1 LIGDIRSLIG
11 ASRRADELRE
21 NFIMS
26 RKKRDIWLR
35 LQALQIAAELPE
47 DRRQALAVLNCARK
61 IVEEFMPRQHDR
73 QPYQLTGRGPTTVLR
88 LLE

>member
-1 LIGDIRSLIG
+1 MG
-11 ASRRADELRE
+11 
-21 NFIMS
+21 

-47 DRRQALAVLNCARK
+47 DRKQALEVLNCARK
-61 IVEEFMPRQHDR
+61 IVEEFMPSRGDR
-73 QPYQLTGRGPTTVLR
+73 THYGMTGHGPSSVLR

>member
-1 LIGDIRSLIG
+1 
-11 ASRRADELRE
+11 
-21 NFIMS
+21 MS
-26 RKKRDIWLR
+26 RKKREAWMR

-61 IVEEFMPRQHDR
+61 IVEEYVPRQQAR
-73 QPYQLTGRGPTTVLR
+73 AAPSIMGRAPLSVLR

>member
-1 LIGDIRSLIG
+1 
-11 ASRRADELRE
+11 
-21 NFIMS
+21 MS
-26 RKKRDIWLR
+26 RKKRDAWLR

-61 IVEEFMPRQHDR
+61 IVEEFMPREHER
-73 QPYQLTGRGPTTVLR
+73 PPFGVTGRAPAAVLR

>member
-1 LIGDIRSLIG
+1 
-11 ASRRADELRE
+11 
-21 NFIMS
+21 MS
-26 RKKRDIWLR
+26 RKKREAWMR

-61 IVEEFMPRQHDR
+61 IVEEYLPRQQTR
-73 QPYQLTGRGPTTVLR
+73 AALGATGRSPLSILR

>member
-1 LIGDIRSLIG
+1 
-11 ASRRADELRE
+11 
-21 NFIMS
+21 MS
-26 RKKRDIWLR
+26 RKKRQAWMR

-61 IVEEFMPRQHDR
+61 IVEEYVPHKHTRPAFGP
-73 QPYQLTGRGPTTVLR
+73 TGRAPLSVLR